1 MNIIFSL
8 LFMTFSI
15 SAIASPESKLY
26 VEIKNDDICIYTND
40 PKSDYY
46 NGRIYLYMGEVHTEL
61 AYQSS
66 YNATYH
72 HIKIPKS
79 FADCIAIK
87 NSNFKH
93 NIPYDINLD
102 MNKAYSQRICV
113 SKPNGK
119 IQLTKVV
126 DGYTCGKEKYD
137 YSGKN
142 IFEKIITWIKSLLI

>member
-1 MNIIFSL
+1 MKILLLLLLMIFS
-8 LFMTFSI
+8 TF
-15 SAIASPESKLY
+15 AIASGDSKLY
-26 VEIKNDDICIYTND
+26 IKIKNDDICIYTND
-40 PKSDYY
+40 PNSDYY
-46 NGRIYLYMGEVHTEL
+46 DGRIYLYMGEVNTEL

-66 YNATYH
+66 YSATYH
-72 HIKIPKS
+72 HINIPKS

-119 IQLTKVV
+119 IQLMKVV
-126 DGYTCGKEKYD
+126 DGYTCGREKHD

-142 IFEKIITWIKSLLI
+142 LFEKFITWIKSLLI